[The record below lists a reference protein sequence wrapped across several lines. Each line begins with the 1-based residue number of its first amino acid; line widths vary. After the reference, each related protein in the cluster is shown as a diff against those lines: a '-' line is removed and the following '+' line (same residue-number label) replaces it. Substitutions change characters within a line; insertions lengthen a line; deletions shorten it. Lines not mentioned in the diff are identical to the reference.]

1 LSEREHELA
10 RVHHPRCGAAAWS
23 MTTNLKTAK
32 STRRDAGVIVA
43 EVNLKL
49 IWDVISQIKVGERG
63 QAYLVDAQGRLI
75 APS

>member
-32 STRRDAGVIVA
+32 ML
-43 EVNLKL
+43 NLKL
-49 IWDVISQIKVGERG
+49 PPNLVALADEVI
-63 QAYLVDAQGRLI
+63 D
-75 APS
+75 